1 MMNRV
6 WAAVEKALGVVSLAA
21 LACLVLLP
29 FGQVVL
35 RDVFE
40 SPIVGLEEATR
51 WGLIAL
57 VFLGLP
63 LLLATDAQIRFPEL
77 VAQLPR
83 RLRNIIERLTLLL
96 SSVAL
101 GTLVWAGIGSILKN
115 RSTRTP
121 TLDIPFWLFASPFLI
136 GIGLTCVGCAWF
148 ALRRAPPPL
157 EGGAPSIQ

>member
-1 MMNRV
+1 MTNRA
-6 WAAVEKALGVVSLAA
+6 WAAVEKASGVLSLAA

-40 SPIVGLEEATR
+40 SPVVGLEEATR

-57 VFLGLP
+57 VFLALP
-63 LLLATDAQIRFPEL
+63 LLVAADAQIRFPEL
-77 VAQLPR
+77 VALLPR
-83 RLRNIIERLTLLL
+83 RLRNVVERFTLLM

-121 TLDIPFWLFASPFLI
+121 TLDIPFWLFASPFLV
-136 GIGLTCVGCAWF
+136 GVGLTCVGCAWF
-148 ALRRAPPPL
+148 ALRRAPPPIDP
-157 EGGAPSIQ
+157 GTASVR